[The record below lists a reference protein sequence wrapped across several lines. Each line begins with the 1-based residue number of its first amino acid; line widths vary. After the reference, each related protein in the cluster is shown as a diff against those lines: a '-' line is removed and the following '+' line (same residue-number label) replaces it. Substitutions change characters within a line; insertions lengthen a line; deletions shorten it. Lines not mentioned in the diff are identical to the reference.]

1 MSAATQAHRSRRT
14 NRYLTVARLLTA
26 KMIPN
31 NLRRTLVVVSSVL
44 VASCADSPTA
54 PEAPID
60 AVAAARLMPSV
71 TDARIRI
78 ANGIENPSVRERVV
92 HDLTELETA
101 LANGD
106 GRKSRFHV
114 RLIASVIEK
123 YGALD
128 AGKRNAPDLVAIAL
142 MLYQVSQLVD
152 AGFDIASA
160 S

>member
-1 MSAATQAHRSRRT
+1 MMTD
-14 NRYLTVARLLTA
+14 
-26 KMIPN
+26 
-31 NLRRTLVVVSSVL
+31 NLRRILVVVSSSVL
-44 VASCADSPTA
+44 ALSCADSPTA

-60 AVAAARLMPSV
+60 AVAAARVMPSV

-92 HDLTELETA
+92 HDLVELETA

-114 RLIASVIEK
+114 RVIGSVIEE

-142 MLYQVSQLVD
+142 MLYRVSQLVD
-152 AGFDIASA
+152 AGYQIASGN
-160 S
+160 